1 MILDLDP
8 GTLVISVDHHDPQMN
23 GSAAPVTLN
32 LPHPKGPLG
41 FQSNIY
47 PWFLM
52 SHDQRDL
59 WLCPHMPKHVGQ
71 TNQLCWYKETRR
83 QDWKARQGGRVVRGG
98 RKDSLITEKWA
109 LKNIQPTPFFSSLRW
124 YQIHF
129 IGSSLTSIKTNFHV
143 PLPQLAFSRGP
154 MSGQPNH
161 KMPPVRPVTNAYML
175 QPQSL
180 HWANHFCPFALA
192 GKKGQI

>member
-1 MILDLDP
+1 MVEEFLVDRAVYCAPD
-8 GTLVISVDHHDPQMN
+8 TLR
-23 GSAAPVTLN
+23 
-32 LPHPKGPLG
+32 
-41 FQSNIY
+41 FY
-47 PWFLM
+47 
-52 SHDQRDL
+52 R
-59 WLCPHMPKHVGQ
+59 
-71 TNQLCWYKETRR
+71 E
-83 QDWKARQGGRVVRGG
+83 
-98 RKDSLITEKWA
+98 
-109 LKNIQPTPFFSSLRW
+109 SLRLFCNW
-124 YQIHF
+124 
-129 IGSSLTSIKTNFHV
+129 GSEFGYTYPQDMDVNMVKQYCIYLREQRKIKATSIKTNFHV